1 MTTEFSLLYRWHSLV
16 PEMLNWGGTSFNG
29 AQLLLNN
36 APLISS
42 GLAAS
47 FAEVSANNATE
58 IGLGNSATFL
68 MQAEEKAVAQART
81 NNVASYNDYREA
93 MDMDRADSFE
103 DIVGKS
109 SNPAETAR
117 RKALADELK
126 RLYGTPE
133 NVEFYV
139 GLFAE
144 PVDENGPLPD
154 LMLAMVAMDAFS
166 QALTNPLLSKH
177 VWGDKDNREL
187 AFTKKGIKVIEDTKT
202 VKDVLLRNASGL
214 GNRFVGMTRAD
225 WERD

>member
-1 MTTEFSLLYRWHSLV
+1 
-16 PEMLNWGGTSFNG
+16 
-29 AQLLLNN
+29 
-36 APLISS
+36 
-42 GLAAS
+42 
-47 FAEVSANNATE
+47 
-58 IGLGNSATFL
+58 
-68 MQAEEKAVAQART
+68 
-81 NNVASYNDYREA
+81 

-109 SNPAETAR
+109 SNPAEKAR

-139 GLFAE
+139 GLFSE

-187 AFTKKGIKVIEDTKT
+187 AFTKKGIRVIEDTKT